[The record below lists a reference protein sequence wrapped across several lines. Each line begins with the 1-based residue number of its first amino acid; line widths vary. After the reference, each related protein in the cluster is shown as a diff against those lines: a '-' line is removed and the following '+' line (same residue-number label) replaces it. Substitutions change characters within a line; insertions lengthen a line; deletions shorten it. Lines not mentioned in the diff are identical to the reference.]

1 MGMIFE
7 KPSLRTHTS
16 FETGMAQM
24 GGHAVYLGPQQIGAL
39 DGSREPVKDISS
51 VLTRMCDIVTA
62 RVFERDVNLDP
73 RAFSPPT
80 PILKGRVCW
89 QSTTHHSCSS
99 SQMSSCLG
107 NPAAPQVIYALA
119 EHAQCPIINALCNME
134 HPCQVMADFTTIIE
148 HKGSLD
154 GIKLAFVG
162 DGNNNVTHSLAL
174 GCSMLGMDVSVAAPA
189 NDQMSKEIS
198 EKCLLRAPAP
208 HVPQKS
214 APPLLCP
221 THLSLLQRHCL
232 PVSLSHSISPLTTG
246 KAFAAESGSTIVET
260 LDPYEAVEGADVVY
274 TDTFVSMGD
283 EANKAAIL
291 KRFDGF
297 QIDKKLMSAAKSN
310 AVFMHDMPA
319 YRGIEV
325 TGDVIDGP
333 QSIIYDQAANRQ
345 HAQKAV
351 VLHLLDVSI

>member
-1 MGMIFE
+1 MAALRHFRSMTDFTAAELRAVLDLGIRLKAVPRSTQAQLLAGRTMGMIFE

-16 FETGMAQM
+16 FEAGMAQM
-24 GGHAVYLGPQQIGAL
+24 GGHSIYLGPQQIGAL

-62 RVFERDVNLDP
+62 RVFERDV
-73 RAFSPPT
+73 
-80 PILKGRVCW
+80 
-89 QSTTHHSCSS
+89 
-99 SQMSSCLG
+99 
-107 NPAAPQVIYALA
+107 IYSLA
-119 EHAQCPIINALCNME
+119 EHASCPLINALCNME
-134 HPCQVMADFTTIIE
+134 HPCQIMADFTTIIE

-174 GCSMLGMDVSVAAPA
+174 GCSMLGMDFSVAAPVT
-189 NDQMSKEIS
+189 DQMAPEIVQ
-198 EKCLLRAPAP
+198 KCNE
-208 HVPQKS
+208 
-214 APPLLCP
+214 
-221 THLSLLQRHCL
+221 
-232 PVSLSHSISPLTTG
+232 
-246 KAFAAESGSTIVET
+246 FAGQSGSTIVQT
-260 LDPYEAVEGADVVY
+260 TNAYEAVEGADVVY

-291 KRFDGF
+291 KRFEGLQVD
-297 QIDKKLMSAAKSN
+297 QRLMSAAKDD

-325 TGDVIDGP
+325 SEDVIDGP
-333 QSIIYDQAANRQ
+333 QSIIYDQAENRL